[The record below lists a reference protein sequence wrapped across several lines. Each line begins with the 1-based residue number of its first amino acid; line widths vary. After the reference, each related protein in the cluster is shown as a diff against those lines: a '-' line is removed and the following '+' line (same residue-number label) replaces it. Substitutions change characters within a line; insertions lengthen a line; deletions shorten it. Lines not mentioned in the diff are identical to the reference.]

1 MFKKHSRF
9 QSLDEI
15 FDCGM
20 SYTRTILRKKNL
32 VQSLFKKHSKLQ
44 KFDEILHCGMTRFK
58 NINLGVFVQYQNTK
72 IVLKKK
78 NMGIVLINFQNSK
91 NFN

>member
-1 MFKKHSRF
+1 MFKEHSRF

-58 NINLGVFVQYQNTK
+58 NINLGVFGQYQNTK
-72 IVLKKK
+72 IILKKK